1 MVSGQTPYV
10 MVFSTCPNV
19 HSMHCFHASVGRCHN
34 VQQGPLCASMTA
46 ILGTCSSLRILGI
59 TRSSIHFAS
68 KVFSLYS
75 VTTLFWIL
83 RQLSRNLQFQTG
95 PTFLS
100 RRHSTKKKLSRRRR
114 SCDAPPTHTF
124 TIQEARER
132 KKSTAQMQNF
142 GRRNFGIFCQV
153 TEGMYNSS
161 QKLFVQTKG
170 CEIYVVKCSV
180 VFISC

>member
-1 MVSGQTPYV
+1 
-10 MVFSTCPNV
+10 
-19 HSMHCFHASVGRCHN
+19 MHCFHASVGRCHN
-34 VQQGPLCASMTA
+34 VQQGPLCASMMA

-59 TRSSIHFAS
+59 TRSIHFAS

-124 TIQEARER
+124 TIQEAIQREKKIYCANVEFR
-132 KKSTAQMQNF
+132 KTQF
-142 GRRNFGIFCQV
+142 RNFFSGDMEFTILRSEIVCLDKRLRNFC
-153 TEGMYNSS
+153 
-161 QKLFVQTKG
+161 
-170 CEIYVVKCSV
+170 C
-180 VFISC
+180 

>member
-1 MVSGQTPYV
+1 
-10 MVFSTCPNV
+10 
-19 HSMHCFHASVGRCHN
+19 
-34 VQQGPLCASMTA
+34 MTA

-59 TRSSIHFAS
+59 TRSIHFAS

-124 TIQEARER
+124 TIQEARGEKKNLLR
-132 KKSTAQMQNF
+132 KCSISEDAISEF
-142 GRRNFGIFCQV
+142 FQV
-153 TEGMYNSS
+153 TRTTLQFLKFRNYLSR
-161 QKLFVQTKG
+161 QT
-170 CEIYVVKCSV
+170 YVIFRIIHSLPKRLCWNLRI
-180 VFISC
+180 FIAVGNTRS

>member
-124 TIQEARER
+124 TIQEAEEEKNLLR
-132 KKSTAQMQNF
+132 KCRISEDAISEFFSGDQNDF
-142 GRRNFGIFCQV
+142 TILKI
-153 TEGMYNSS
+153 
-161 QKLFVQTKG
+161 QKLFVQTNVRNIPNYSFLAK
-170 CEIYVVKCSV
+170 KT
-180 VFISC
+180 